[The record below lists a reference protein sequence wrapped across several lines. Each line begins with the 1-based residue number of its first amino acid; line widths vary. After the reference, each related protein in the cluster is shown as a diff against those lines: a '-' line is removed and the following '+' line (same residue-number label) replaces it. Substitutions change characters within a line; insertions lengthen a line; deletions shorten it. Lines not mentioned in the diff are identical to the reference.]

1 MTISRTG
8 KTRKKLLAIISK
20 IGYLYEQV
28 LCKNDRSISIID
40 IVGRIS
46 IKSSGEFVSYF
57 ARWKFNIL
65 PIGIARSRFAKTLL
79 YQEQWIFVDHCKV

>member
-1 MTISRTG
+1 MTIARTG

-20 IGYLYEQV
+20 IGYLYEQM

-65 PIGIARSRFAKTLL
+65 PIGIARSPIRKDFIVSRTMDLRRSL
-79 YQEQWIFVDHCKV
+79 